1 MTTVQ
6 PKPGDN
12 IVVWFSHGAASA
24 VAWQETLRRYGDACN
39 VVAVN
44 NPVAEEDEDNI
55 RFGRDVAA
63 WLGRDLVESRSKR
76 FPKASAVE
84 VWDREKAMS
93 FPHGAPCTKYLKKIA
108 RQEYEKEHRVDWHV
122 LGFTVDERERHDRF
136 VLSERS
142 NLLPVLIDAGLTKQ
156 DCYDRLLSEGIN
168 PPRVYAM
175 GYPNANCIGCV
186 KATSPTYWNLVRAAH
201 PEVFAA
207 RAEQSRRL
215 GVRLARFK
223 GERVFLDE
231 LPADAAGRPLKTM
244 QTDCGIFCEE
254 KTPAAEDRE
263 LPRCYFAH
271 PVTDYGGS
279 TRQVE
284 SIDRLVAAGWS
295 VVNPDHAD
303 HQAGYRDHGMQ
314 HFLDAVGTCDALAF
328 LRFPNG
334 DVGAG
339 VGKEIEE
346 ALRLGLP
353 VYDVA
358 DGMRPI
364 TARPAVLTV
373 DDTRALIRS
382 LSVDNQRNVP

>member
-1 MTTVQ
+1 MQ

-63 WLGRDLVESRSKR
+63 WLGRDLVESRSKK

-108 RQEYEKEHRVDWHV
+108 RQEYEKEH
-122 LGFTVDERERHDRF
+122 
-136 VLSERS
+136 
-142 NLLPVLIDAGLTKQ
+142 
-156 DCYDRLLSEGIN
+156 
-168 PPRVYAM
+168 RVYAM

-279 TRQVE
+279 TRQIE

-295 VVNPDHAD
+295 VVNPDHPD

-382 LSVDNQRNVP
+382 LSVDNQRNVS